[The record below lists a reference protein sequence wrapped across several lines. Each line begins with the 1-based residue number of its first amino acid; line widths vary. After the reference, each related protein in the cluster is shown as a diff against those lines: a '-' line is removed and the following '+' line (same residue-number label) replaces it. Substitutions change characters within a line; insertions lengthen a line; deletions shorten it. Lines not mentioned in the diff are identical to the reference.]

1 MLGFFSP
8 SILSN
13 VSLNRSLEEAHHS
26 ITVFPIKKNNPQ
38 LCSLG
43 LKKLNNRSF
52 GTTKNIFSPFDQKI
66 NPTSFA
72 AFVVSLVKTI
82 KNSIEIKEKHF
93 QNYDISAL
101 NEFDM
106 KRNINSATFGNVG
119 KCSFRFV

>member
-1 MLGFFSP
+1 MGGTPCNREVVGLIPAGCWAFFSP

-26 ITVFPIKKNNPQ
+26 ITVFPIKKNPQ

-93 QNYDISAL
+93 
-101 NEFDM
+101 
-106 KRNINSATFGNVG
+106 RN
-119 KCSFRFV
+119 